1 MIFFTNL
8 ILDEGAPGFGDAKRQ
23 GRIGRRRADEVK
35 RYRLPPPQIVR
46 TIRGCPCTN
55 DSSLKNRS
63 YNGGF
68 RAKWLRACV
77 VRTICACSF
86 VRTTTWCHR
95 ANDFHPRFRS
105 YNEGRALRE
114 RFPTRAKTRGR
125 ATDPGQRGR
134 KSLKN
139 ILLPFKK
146 CSKLSN
152 CVCDGRR
159 HRQGGGAERKYL
171 AIP

>member
-1 MIFFTNL
+1 MPAALPSCWEYCTTIENYYQLIFFTNL

-77 VRTICACSF
+77 VRTIGRLRF
-86 VRTTTWCHR
+86 VRTTQGSIARTI
-95 ANDFHPRFRS
+95 F
-105 YNEGRALRE
+105 ALISVR
-114 RFPTRAKTRGR
+114 TTRGR
-125 ATDPGQRGR
+125 PCTND
-134 KSLKN
+134 
-139 ILLPFKK
+139 F
-146 CSKLSN
+146 
-152 CVCDGRR
+152 RR
-159 HRQGGGAERKYL
+159 PEQGPKRQKHEGNRLGGLRF
-171 AIP
+171 PSCF